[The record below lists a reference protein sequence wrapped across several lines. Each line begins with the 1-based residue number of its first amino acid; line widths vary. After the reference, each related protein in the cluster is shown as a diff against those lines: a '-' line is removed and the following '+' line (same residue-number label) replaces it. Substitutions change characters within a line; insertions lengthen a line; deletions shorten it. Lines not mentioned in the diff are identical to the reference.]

1 MEVLTQAPRATT
13 VHAIR
18 FVYFVASF
26 CAFFFFFLCVC
37 FPVCFVCIKEFL
49 RIGTGK
55 TGFPFELLG
64 NLKHRRREPRTANKI
79 GVQCF
84 LF

>member
-26 CAFFFFFLCVC
+26 CAFFFVC

-55 TGFPFELLG
+55 TGFHFELLG
-64 NLKHRRREPRTANKI
+64 NLKYRRREPRTANKI
-79 GVQCF
+79 GV
-84 LF
+84 